1 MFTRI
6 VSMTLK
12 PNVST
17 KFTEL
22 LEQKIVPAL
31 RKEPGFQD
39 EMVFVIPGGPEVVAI
54 SIWDTKEDAD
64 SYART
69 AYPKVLRMLETL
81 IEKRPEVEEYQ
92 LAYSTLHRTG
102 LSEFP
107 KQSPNTTPT
116 LPTANGLNRAA
127 AWP

>member
-17 KFTEL
+17 QFTEL
-22 LEQKIVPAL
+22 LDKKVVPAL

-39 EMVFVIPGGPEVVAI
+39 EMVLVVPGGPEVLAI
-54 SIWDTKEDAD
+54 SIWRTKEDLD
-64 SYART
+64 NYART
-69 AYPKVLRMLETL
+69 AYPKVLRMLENL
-81 IEKRPEVEEYQ
+81 LEKQPEVEEYQ

-107 KQSPNTTPT
+107 KQSPNTTPA
-116 LPTANGLNRAA
+116 PGVGG
-127 AWP
+127 